1 MVIMKAQKILSTQEV
16 KKNLE
21 KSGMSIRSWA
31 IKNGFTPSLV
41 SGVLSGRIGCRFGK
55 SHKIAVLLGI
65 KNGEIVGD

>member
-1 MVIMKAQKILSTQEV
+1 MIMKTRKMLSAQEV
-16 KKNLE
+16 KVNLDKN
-21 KSGMSIRSWA
+21 GMSIRSWA

-65 KNGEIVGD
+65 KEGEIVGD